1 MSYKLGWEHYL
12 SPTPKNISKILLAL
26 RAVLGVV
33 SAAAIIEQS
42 SPTVQLIILG
52 LGALLHEA
60 GMFFAEDKTVTNG
73 TDDKL

>member
-1 MSYKLGWEHYL
+1 M
-12 SPTPKNISKILLAL
+12 LLAL

-33 SAAAIIEQS
+33 SAAAIIEHA

-73 TDDKL
+73 PDDKL